1 MSSTL
6 AIDILA
12 RGGSA
17 AAAEMEKVARATD
30 KTGAALKKNSKISEA
45 AAKASM
51 ALTKAHNAESDALDK
66 VQVAESKVS
75 DVRQVAK
82 DRALQVK
89 AAEANLL
96 AVRNDTKATTAS
108 IAAAETKLQS
118 ARAAANSSTSRVLAG
133 EKALSKARREAAVAG
148 DVAQKAAKDLG
159 KVLDHEG
166 KNAGKGFLSSLK
178 SVGKE
183 VPHVVKGWFSGNG
196 SGVFKQLGENVGGG
210 FMASFLG
217 VLKTP
222 VIGPAVAATLVAA
235 VVGTAV
241 PAGAA
246 IAGALVAGAG
256 AGLAAIGIKFAA
268 ESSVVKAIWSKTASD
283 LGAQMRTIAKP
294 FEGTL
299 AAMSVVARRTFAGL
313 KPQLSAAF
321 KSMAPTLTA
330 FGSQL
335 GRALGNLGPALQ
347 PLAGAFK
354 GVLGA
359 LGPALNQVFTQL
371 SSSLTKLSA
380 SISKNPTALADFAK
394 GVGGLVSDVLSFIT
408 TMNNADAAFKRWTGG
423 TSAVTVLMGVLRGA
437 VGGVLGP
444 IELLA
449 KGLSAVGD
457 GMNWLAGKLGIG
469 KQVMDQ
475 SGAAAAAEASS
486 LAKAAAAAQAHAA
499 ATAHSAHVT
508 HTANAAA
515 TLLAGAYDRQAAA
528 TQRAIDALNRQSD
541 LLLSLSGA
549 QVSYAQAVLDTTAAI
564 KENGKTHDLNT
575 QKGIDNQKQL
585 NSFVQT
591 VKDQR
596 DAMLKA
602 NDGNVKAARTA
613 EIGRAAFIKFAGQMG
628 YTIPVAKAMAANL
641 IKIPNVSRR
650 AILTANKTDLDA
662 KLAAA
667 RKALDNPKLTA
678 TKRAKLEAKIRQLKT
693 AVAAAQGAIN
703 GLHGK
708 TVTVT
713 LKTLKQTIETHIN
726 EGLVA
731 SGKGLPGR
739 AGGGPVV
746 KGRSYIV
753 GEKKAEVF
761 TPDQDG
767 TILPEVPSRG
777 LGSSVAMGMAQ
788 GLAGGTASAVAA
800 AASLAGQIIDKAR
813 EVLGIQSPSKAFV
826 KLGIFV
832 NQGFAQGLRGSAKQ
846 VQSAMKQLVGKLI
859 DLSYNVGASKSRA
872 INRVLAGLGRES
884 KALQGLAA
892 QRVKVAGQLKN
903 AQAKL
908 AAVLKER
915 GEFSASIRDSALSYN
930 AITSIQAP
938 EDTSELQPG
947 AILERMRATLA
958 KTKAFA
964 KSLAQLKATGLG
976 PVLYR
981 QIAEAGVD
989 QGSLLA
995 NALLSGG
1002 KGAINDANSLQTQ
1015 IGKASA
1021 GLGTTAANNLYKAG
1035 VDGAQGLVNGL
1046 LAKTKALD
1054 AASKKLAA
1062 AIVAA
1067 IKRQL
1072 GIKSPSRVLMEMGS
1086 MTGRGFVMGIE
1097 SQYDAVRKAGLGLS
1111 DSVQPGS
1118 RSAGRRPVGRSSG
1131 SGTSVQPVNVNLIL
1145 DGKVVHQTLLKIK
1158 QTNGGA
1164 ELGLA

>member
-45 AAKASM
+45 AAKASL

-66 VQVAESKVS
+66 VQVAEAKLS

-82 DRALQVK
+82 DRATQVK
-89 AAEANLL
+89 TAETNLL
-96 AVRNDTKATTAS
+96 ALRNDTNVSTAQ
-108 IAAAETKLQS
+108 IVAAETKLQS
-118 ARAAANSSTSRVLAG
+118 ARASANSSNSKVLAG
-133 EKALSKARREAAVAG
+133 EKALSKARRESAVAG
-148 DVAQKAAKDLG
+148 DAAQKAAKDLG
-159 KVLDHEG
+159 KILDHEG
-166 KNAGKGFLSSLK
+166 RNSGKGFLASLK

-222 VIGPAVAATLVAA
+222 VIGPAIAATLAAA
-235 VVGTAV
+235 VVGVAV
-241 PAGAA
+241 PAGAVL
-246 IAGALVAGAG
+246 AGGVVAGFSAG
-256 AGLAAIGIKFAA
+256 IAALGLVFAA
-268 ESSVVKAIWSKTASD
+268 KSVVIKSIWTKTAAD
-283 LGAQMRTIAKP
+283 LGAQTRMIAKP
-294 FEGTL
+294 FESTL

-313 KPQLSAAF
+313 KPELAAAF
-321 KSMAPTLTA
+321 KT
-330 FGSQL
+330 
-335 GRALGNLGPALQ
+335 LGPAVTGFGAQLGKAFGKLGPSLQ
-347 PLAGAFK
+347 PLTNAFK
-354 GVLGA
+354 GVLA
-359 LGPALNQVFTQL
+359 SLGPAVNQVFEQV

-380 SISKNPTALADFAK
+380 SISKNPTALADFTK
-394 GVGGLVSDVLSFIT
+394 GVGDLIGDVLNFVT
-408 TMNNADAAFKRWTGG
+408 VMNNADAAFKRWTGG
-423 TSAVTVLMGVLRGA
+423 TSAVTVLMNVLRGA
-437 VGGVLGP
+437 VAGILGP
-444 IELLA
+444 IEALA
-449 KGLSAVGD
+449 KGFSAVGD

-475 SGAAAAAEASS
+475 SGDAATAEASA

-515 TLLAGAYDRQAAA
+515 ALLAGAYDRQAAA
-528 TQRAIDALNRQSD
+528 TDKAIGALNRMSS
-541 LLLSLSGA
+541 LLLTLSGA
-549 QVSYAQAVLDTTAAI
+549 QIAYQQAVDDATAAI
-564 KENGKTHDLNT
+564 KENGHTHDINT
-575 QKGIDNQKQL
+575 QKGRDNKTALLQVATSA
-585 NSFVQT
+585 NA
-591 VKDQR
+591 QR

-602 NDGNVKAARTA
+602 NDGNVKAAASATSS
-613 EIGRAAFIKFAGQMG
+613 RAAFVKLATQMG
-628 YTIPVAKAMAANL
+628 YTIPVAKAMAADL
-641 IKIPNVSRR
+641 IKIPNVTRT
-650 AILTANKTDLDA
+650 AKLTANKKDLDA

-667 RKALDNPKLTA
+667 RTALKDPKLTA
-678 TKRAKLEAKIRQLKT
+678 TKRAKLEAEIRQLKA
-693 AVAAAQGAIN
+693 AVAEAQGAIN

-708 TVTVT
+708 TVT
-713 LKTLKQTIETHIN
+713 LKTIKQTIETHSN

-731 SGKGLPGR
+731 SGAGIAGKR
-739 AGGGPVV
+739 AAGGPVS
-746 KGRSYIV
+746 KGKTYLV
-753 GEKKAEVF
+753 GEKRAELF

-767 TILPEVPSRG
+767 YVHPKVPA
-777 LGSSVAMGMAQ
+777 LGMG
-788 GLAGGTASAVAA
+788 SAVASGMA
-800 AASLAGQIIDKAR
+800 AGIMGGTSSAVSAAGALAGQVIDKAR
-813 EVLGIQSPSKAFV
+813 QVLGIQSPSKAFT

-832 NQGFAQGLRGSAKQ
+832 NQGFAQGLKGSAKQ
-846 VQSAMKQLVGKLI
+846 VQSVMKSLVSKLI
-859 DLSYNVGASKSRA
+859 DLSYSVGASKSRA
-872 INRVLAGLGRES
+872 INRVLASLGRES

-915 GEFSASIRDSALSYN
+915 GEFSASIRDAALSFN

-938 EDTSELQPG
+938 DDGTELG
-947 AILERMRATLA
+947 ATTVLDRMRDTLA

-964 KSLAQLKATGLG
+964 SSLAQLKASGLG

-981 QIAEAGVD
+981 QIAEAGVE
-989 QGSLLA
+989 QGSTLA

-1002 KGAINDANSLQTQ
+1002 RGAINDANSLQTQ

-1021 GLGTTAANNLYKAG
+1021 GLGNTAANNLYKAG

-1062 AIVAA
+1062 TIVAA
-1067 IKRQL
+1067 IKKQL

-1097 SQYDAVRKAGLGLS
+1097 GEYNAVRKAGLGLS
-1111 DSVQPGS
+1111 GAVQPGS
-1118 RSAGRRPVGRSSG
+1118 RSAGRSSG
-1131 SGTSVQPVNVNLIL
+1131 GSGGSVQPVNVQLVL
-1145 DGKVVHQTLLKIK
+1145 DGKVIHQTLLKIK
-1158 QTNGGA
+1158 QGNGGA